1 MTNINYGFIESLEGF
16 ETSGY
21 VPNAEGSES
30 GVTIGSGVDLGAR
43 NVNDLKKLNLSE
55 ELIAKLKPYLG
66 RKSTGAESY
75 LEKNPLNLS
84 TEEARYITRAVQTDA
99 ANSLARKWK
108 AKTGQDFSE
117 LSENKAT
124 AVASVAFQYGNLA
137 TKTPNYW
144 EQVTSND
151 WEGAYANLKDFKDD
165 YGTRREKEAN
175 FLNPQMPIRKPETNI
190 PRFVETNIPIVA
202 RAEGGPVNA
211 GQPYLVGEE
220 GPELVIPK
228 QDGLV
233 LPANNPET
241 QAAVDAFLSGTESNT
256 SRIDPAQM
264 AEIIRSRGDLINID
278 QVQQPQNKRKVKY
291 VAFDDPLVP
300 RIEIPEEFTP
310 EQIQEYMKS
319 EEAEALMYQKGYLY
333 KYGNQPSS
341 LKDASDQDDWALTA
355 GIKSG
360 YDNLKSI
367 GAGALYTVADA
378 FGDEEKMAQFES
390 MISQYNQ
397 DAAVHAYKPGE
408 NPGEYDLRITS
419 VEAILE
425 DENKLNAFLDWA
437 AFNVGAGATTM
448 IPIMLASAVGA
459 GVAVV
464 GAPITAATGASIAGM
479 MAAYTMGVGEV
490 TGAQLERSGDA
501 NAALSLAAGIPYAA
515 AERFF
520 GTSMIFT
527 RLLGNKY
534 GADVVS
540 DIVKGVAI
548 KKLVEKK
555 ITPSLVK
562 EMAKGF
568 GKEFAGEGVTEAI
581 QEVITSSAAELNEGA
596 SLGELYQSK
605 DFWKQIGEAA
615 AAGSIAGGTI
625 GGAGGVITYGRKAG
639 TKNRDGA
646 LSIKKDPTPDAETMD
661 KVDAEIGDTIEYTGS
676 STDESVEFTL
686 TGTGVLPNGDSIY
699 VVTNSE
705 TGLPDYIKVD
715 NAPKIRKSQLNE
727 LDRAALNKSFLP
739 EGTKVDKSF
748 NVKYRAARKKLE
760 RQGVINRD
768 RTEAQLVDLPK
779 LDEFYEDELEAYQL
793 AINKQERDKLAG
805 KEVKPIA
812 YKYKT
817 YQGLEGDKFKEAVK
831 IQYENQKK
839 RDIVNFSETSLGD
852 INELTDIEKT
862 ELSKLGYYKGTKGQE
877 FINKKLT
884 SVEPK
889 GKTTKGLQD
898 LRDIIISQT
907 PNTPLVVEY
916 NREVSRTQVPP
927 LIPSSFNQT
936 ALELE
941 PDQATRLE
949 ELTEEKQ
956 RYDWELAKAD
966 EEIAQLKDNL
976 ASLDPTASNI
986 AAETTRITNEINNK
1000 ESLKQAVAREKSDPL
1015 VRIFKIKK
1023 LLNNMINSGFKVN
1036 MLPTYRIA
1044 LRQAKIEENKKDINF
1059 YQKLINK
1066 YKPTKEH
1073 AMLFGDTLVYYDSTK
1088 AQQQLRA
1095 ELTEIE
1101 KSMRAI
1107 LPALSNYNELSDD
1120 NKILYREYFKGVQK
1134 RLNAIK
1140 SIDSRRAELNSL
1152 LASFNIEPV
1161 INWDKQQG
1169 KLSIPAFN
1177 KTVKELFGY
1186 EKVAKEKVR
1195 DEYWSL
1201 GDNPNSDD
1209 RPALSQE
1216 TIDKMP
1222 MVLEN
1227 LRTELNRLGV
1237 GNLDMR
1243 LYDNI
1248 LDKNGAQ
1255 VNGRFLGGLGMI
1267 EVAMNA
1273 SQSINGRKLN
1283 AADSRMFTMHHES
1296 MHYIFKEL
1304 LTPQEQIVLKSAART
1319 AYMKRYNIKRRYQKF
1334 SLSEEAL
1341 LEESISDAFA
1351 EYMTVTK
1358 NGELY
1363 SPKGIIGTIFN
1374 RIKNYLIALGN
1385 ALSNNQ
1391 LRSTA
1396 QIFNNIDNGV
1406 MQARRDIKNKINV
1419 SETEMINLA
1428 SIGKISIEQAN
1439 KFFNQR
1445 GRSVVVVGGK
1455 SAGSALTNK
1464 QLYRSFVINVLPK
1477 FTEVRKDLATNKII
1491 TALTNL
1497 FENITTDSGVPNLE
1511 QSNFYLQQL
1520 NALTD
1525 KELNTAAA
1533 FIQSSQEAFSEITSA
1548 SLLKSSMGT
1557 YAGQDVAALFELS
1570 QAVELFKTRLARLN
1584 RNMPTETDIRIA
1596 GTPLIVHHSTSQTA
1610 LASIMAG
1617 GFIAGTDSMGMHFGT
1632 QPQAAIRGKLMAD
1645 AEYQGTGL
1653 DAGKGFKTPEWWKPT
1668 SDEFVDTPP
1677 AETTQSTQRANTIGT
1692 YRKIK
1697 SKLKEGNTLDY
1708 GAGLGLGTSI
1718 LESDSFE
1725 PFPQTS
1731 FNPTYTDLNNIP
1743 ADGYDNVVALN
1754 VLNVLPKARR
1764 NDAVRGIGRSLKVN
1778 GTAFITTR
1786 GIDVYGNKQNPARG
1800 TKGAEQGSI
1809 VTSNNSFQKGFTQA
1823 ELAGYIQSILGS
1835 GFSVE
1840 AIQEG
1845 AVGVKV
1851 TRLEVSLTTPAM
1863 LNAVL
1868 HIRNPV
1874 RMQDMGAQWDSF
1886 QTLNELSAFPSN
1898 PTEQYGMDLDV
1909 SRDMA
1914 PAMLT
1919 DIIFTPTESA
1929 VIRKKMTAA
1938 QDKGVPF
1945 KEGKSG
1951 KIIINKKYKPASLT
1965 RQEILQE
1972 EIKAKGYDGIVY
1984 RNQYEVTADYDGD
1997 GGAIE
2002 SLDSYIVF
2010 DADQI
2015 QLVEDNPNLD
2025 MSDINYSAATE
2036 PQEEPSADEMDKQG
2050 TEKIRQF
2057 LAEAIK
2063 GMEASQKAR
2072 DKITRGKEYGGG
2084 GDVSLK
2090 DMGFLSKFMQHAAGI
2105 AAKFPFVNFFYDTVK
2120 AMESKAR
2127 SLQTQFAG
2135 NMSFV
2140 YEIINKMEG
2149 AKEAINRAAAIAQ
2162 ANPGRYRTDNEGRII
2177 FVAPRQIIMSGGEV
2191 IEAGETI
2198 VLEGDVARAYVKMIE
2213 AGVTLMEEKLRA
2225 TIAGGKHI
2233 PQLREAVALLLKYNP
2248 QALQPLIDFG
2258 LNVEALTD
2266 QNFEA
2271 LTPVMIQSI
2280 VGGLQIVPQLSIDR
2294 AMNMSM
2300 GQGVSTDFT
2309 AILERIEENNATI
2322 KGLLGSKTSGLTA
2335 LNNEAQLFLELTST
2349 DYVPLS
2355 RHGTHGITVKNAKG
2369 KVVYYEHLSGALT
2382 EEAVTG
2388 NTTAVKFTEARR
2400 KVQDLFP
2407 DMEVSEVVKIDDTFR
2422 KETRGALAQLDELSQ
2437 HLSDKNADAYVEVR
2451 KELVGVIGSENV
2463 VGFDRFTRGR
2473 KEIGGVSGFDSDII
2487 NSMSEFGMIASEFIS
2502 RDRYMRDVNKTY
2514 ADALNYAKDKP
2525 RLTEAVKKM
2534 KEYGV
2539 DNAHSQEWGAVR
2551 RMGYWWFLGGNISS
2565 GILQLMSIVQFTGP
2579 ILAQMSGSK
2588 IIGGKGTDASV
2599 QLSKSFTEAMRLTS
2613 FVNNDYNDVFLNLSE
2628 ERLLQV
2634 FGGDKDLVQAV
2645 LDAIA
2650 DGTIKQGQAL
2660 YESGQAPG
2668 FSITPDEDRTNLKV
2682 RQKIKILEQKI
2693 MGGTF
2698 NTFETISRLTGFVA
2712 AYRMARDPK
2721 VMESAN
2727 NYFSETDL
2735 TWNAMK
2741 ARKGGVATNRDFADM
2756 LVARTFGVYAKIDR
2770 PLMMRQGGA
2779 AIFLFQTY
2787 ISQMFGLLRRLLVGQ
2802 GSAEATAVGRRM
2814 FARIMIMLFLT
2825 GGLLG
2830 MPGADDMDFLYRMTN
2845 RMRGVNTDIRQQMKE
2860 MLTSKVGAKNTE
2872 MVMNGALETFLNVSV
2887 QRRVSLGEIPGSAQI
2902 RALMTLFGMP
2912 TGARAEEFLG
2922 APGAVF
2928 IGTAN
2933 EWKTMFQ
2940 QQGVVSTLTDMDFY
2954 IAAMPTFAK
2963 NMYRAAYKYPKDG
2976 FVATRRGTLVTADL
2990 TTSDLTKQFFGFT
3003 PSKLSK
3009 GREILYYETQIDT
3022 KYQGATRTFN
3032 ARIKNA
3038 YRDMYIYTRLIKDT
3052 ERYKQ
3057 AQLRLQEVTR
3067 DVMEWNNTIESN
3079 YTYVP
3084 DLNRLQME
3092 GILQANFNERTLKSN
3107 KDTLSKKRALPDRY
3121 GIEMD

>member
-1 MTNINYGFIESLEGF
+1 MTNINYDFIESLEGF
-16 ETSGY
+16 TTTGV
-21 VPNAEGSES
+21 VPDPLKSKS

-43 NVNDLKKLNLSE
+43 NVNDLKKLNLPKK
-55 ELIAKLKPYLG
+55 LIDKLTPYLG
-66 RKSTGAESY
+66 RKRGHALDFVNRRPLDISKEDARLITNSVR
-75 LEKNPLNLS
+75 EKEL
-84 TEEARYITRAVQTDA
+84 D
-99 ANSLARKWK
+99 SLAKQWK
-108 AKTGQDFSE
+108 KDTGKDFSE
-117 LSENKAT
+117 LPENKAT

-137 TKTPNYW
+137 SETPNYW
-144 EQVTSND
+144 KQVTSDD
-151 WEGAYANLKDFKDD
+151 WEGAYANLRNFEDR
-165 YGTRREKEAN
+165 YSGRREKEAA
-175 FLNPQMPIRKPETNI
+175 FLGPHKGSEPILPTLKPI
-190 PRFVETNIPIVA
+190 IQA
-202 RAEGGPVNA
+202 RQEGGPVNA
-211 GQPYLVGEE
+211 GQPYLVGED
-220 GPELVIPK
+220 GPELIIPDQDGTVIPS
-228 QDGLV
+228 
-233 LPANNPET
+233 ANT
-241 QAAVDAFLSGTESNT
+241 QAEAAVDQLLAEAAAGTAGTYEA
-256 SRIDPAQM
+256 I
-264 AEIIRSRGDLINID
+264 
-278 QVQQPQNKRKVKY
+278 QQNLNSSSPSFGQGKGIYIPGRDRTPKRKVKY
-291 VAFDDPLVP
+291 VAFDDPTAP
-300 RIEIPEEFTP
+300 RIAVPEEFTP
-310 EQIQEYMKS
+310 EQVQEYMKS
-319 EEAEALMYQKGYLY
+319 EEAEALMYQQGYLY

-367 GAGALYTVADA
+367 GAGALYTVADV

-397 DAAVHAYKPGE
+397 DASVHAYKPGE
-408 NPGEYDLRITS
+408 APGEYDLRITS
-419 VEAILE
+419 VEAILQ

-448 IPIMLASAVGA
+448 VPIMLASAVGA
-459 GVAVV
+459 GIAVV
-464 GAPITAATGASIAGM
+464 GAPITAASGASIAGM

-501 NAALSLAAGIPYAA
+501 NAALSLAAGVPYAA
-515 AERFF
+515 AERYL

-527 RLLGNKY
+527 RLLGKKY

-540 DIVKGVAI
+540 DIVKGVAT

-555 ITPSLVK
+555 ITPTLVK

-625 GGAGGVITYGRKAG
+625 GGAGGIITYGRKSG

-676 STDESVEFTL
+676 STDESVEFIL
-686 TGTGVLPNGDSIY
+686 AGTGVLPNGDSIY
-699 VVTNSE
+699 VVTNTE

-727 LDRAALNKSFLP
+727 SDVAALNESFLP
-739 EGTKVDKSF
+739 EGTKVDKTF
-748 NVKYRAARKKLE
+748 NKKYKAARKKLE

-768 RTEAQLVDLPK
+768 RTESDIVGLSTLED
-779 LDEFYEDELEAYQL
+779 FYEEELEAYEL
-793 AINKQERDKLAG
+793 AVEQQKQDKLTG

-817 YQGLEGDKFKEAVK
+817 YQGLEGDKFKEAAK

-839 RDIVNFSETSLGD
+839 RDIVNFSETSAGSL
-852 INELTDIEKT
+852 NELTDVEKT
-862 ELSKLGYYKGTKGQE
+862 ELSKLGYYKGPKGVE
-877 FINKKLT
+877 FINRKLA

-889 GKTTKGLQD
+889 DRTTRGLQD
-898 LRDIIISQT
+898 LRDIIINQT

-941 PDQATRLE
+941 PDQAARLE

-1036 MLPTYRIA
+1036 MLPTYRAA
-1044 LRQAKIEENKKDINF
+1044 LRQAKIEKDEASIKD
-1059 YQKLINK
+1059 YQSLINN

-1073 AMLFGDTLVYYDSTK
+1073 VMLFGDSLVYYDTTK
-1088 AQQQLRA
+1088 AQQQMQA
-1095 ELTEIE
+1095 QLTEIE
-1101 KSMRAI
+1101 RSMRAI
-1107 LPALSNYNELSDD
+1107 LPTPYNYAELSDD
-1120 NKILYREYFKGVQK
+1120 NKILYRKYFKDAQK
-1134 RLNAIK
+1134 RINAIK

-1248 LDKNGAQ
+1248 LNENGAQ

-1267 EVAMNA
+1267 DVAMNA
-1273 SQSINGRKLN
+1273 SQSVNGRKLN

-1304 LTPQEQIVLKSAART
+1304 LTPQEQTVLKSAART
-1319 AYMKRYNIKRRYQKF
+1319 AYMKRYNTKRRYQKF
-1334 SLSEEAL
+1334 NLSEEAL

-1351 EYMTVTK
+1351 EYMAVTK

-1455 SAGSALTNK
+1455 SVGSALTNK

-1477 FTEVRKDLATNKII
+1477 FYAVRQDPATNKLI

-1497 FENITTDSGVPNLE
+1497 FENMTTDSGVPNLE
-1511 QSNFYLQQL
+1511 QANFYLQQL

-1525 KELNTAAA
+1525 RELNTAAA
-1533 FIQSSQEAFSEITSA
+1533 FVQSNQEALSEINSA
-1548 SLLKSSMGT
+1548 ALLKSSIYS
-1557 YAGQDVAALFELS
+1557 YAGQDIASLFELIPY
-1570 QAVELFKTRLARLN
+1570 VDLFKQKIVRLN

-1596 GTPLIVHHSTSQTA
+1596 GTPLIVSHGTSVQA
-1610 LASIMAG
+1610 LKKILAG

-1632 QPQAAIRGKLMAD
+1632 QPQAAIR
-1645 AEYQGTGL
+1645 
-1653 DAGKGFKTPEWWKPT
+1653 
-1668 SDEFVDTPP
+1668 
-1677 AETTQSTQRANTIGT
+1677 
-1692 YRKIK
+1692 
-1697 SKLKEGNTLDY
+1697 SKFMGGD
-1708 GAGLGLGTSI
+1708 
-1718 LESDSFE
+1718 
-1725 PFPQTS
+1725 
-1731 FNPTYTDLNNIP
+1731 
-1743 ADGYDNVVALN
+1743 
-1754 VLNVLPKARR
+1754 
-1764 NDAVRGIGRSLKVN
+1764 
-1778 GTAFITTR
+1778 
-1786 GIDVYGNKQNPARG
+1786 
-1800 TKGAEQGSI
+1800 
-1809 VTSNNSFQKGFTQA
+1809 
-1823 ELAGYIQSILGS
+1823 
-1835 GFSVE
+1835 
-1840 AIQEG
+1840 
-1845 AVGVKV
+1845 
-1851 TRLEVSLTTPAM
+1851 LTTVV
-1863 LNAVL
+1863 NAVL
-1868 HIRNPV
+1868 HIRNPL
-1874 RMQDMGAQWDSF
+1874 RMKDMGQLWDAF
-1886 QTLNELSAFPSN
+1886 ETLNEISAFPNN
-1898 PTEQYGMDLDV
+1898 PTEQYGMDLDTA
-1909 SRDMA
+1909 RPMA
-1914 PAMLT
+1914 PALLT
-1919 DIIFTPTESA
+1919 DVIFTPTEAA
-1929 VIRKKMTAA
+1929 VIRKKMMAA
-1938 QDKGVPF
+1938 GDPD
-1945 KEGKSG
+1945 
-1951 KIIINKKYKPASLT
+1951 I
-1965 RQEILQE
+1965 RQEILQDA
-1972 EIKAKGYDGIVY
+1972 IKAKGYDGIIY
-1984 RNQYEVTADYDGD
+1984 RNLYEVTDNGE
-1997 GGAIE
+1997 GAALE

-2025 MSDINYSAATE
+2025 MGDINYSAATE
-2036 PQEEPSADEMDKQG
+2036 PKEEPSADEMDKQG

-2084 GDVSLK
+2084 GDISLK
-2090 DMGFLSKFMQHAAGI
+2090 DLGFLSKFMQHAAGI

-2135 NMSFV
+2135 QMSFV

-2162 ANPGRYRTDNEGRII
+2162 AQPGRYRLADPSDPQGRIV
-2177 FVAPRQIIMSGGEV
+2177 FLAPRQIIMNNGNV
-2191 IEAGETI
+2191 IEAGETVI
-2198 VLEGDVARAYVKMIE
+2198 LEGDVARAYVSMIE
-2213 AGVTLMEEKLRA
+2213 AGVLQMQEKLRA

-2248 QALQPLIDFG
+2248 QALQPLIDPQVIASTG
-2258 LNVEALTD
+2258 QSLAQAIESLTD

-2271 LTPVMIQSI
+2271 LTPAMIQSI
-2280 VGGLQIVPQLSIDR
+2280 VGGLQMVPQLSMDR

-2300 GQGVSTDFT
+2300 GQGISTDFT
-2309 AILERIEENNATI
+2309 ALLEQIEENNATI
-2322 KGLLGSKTSGLTA
+2322 QGLLGSETSGLTA
-2335 LNNEAQLFLELTST
+2335 LNNEAQIFLELTST

-2355 RHGTHGITVKNAKG
+2355 RHGTHGITVKDAKG

-2388 NTTAVKFTEARR
+2388 NTTAVKFAEARR
-2400 KVQDLFP
+2400 RVQDLFP

-2473 KEIGGVSGFDSDII
+2473 KEIGGVAGFDSDII
-2487 NSMSEFGMIASEFIS
+2487 NSMSEFGMISSEFIA

-2588 IIGGKGTDASV
+2588 VLGSKGLEAST
-2599 QLSKSFTEAMRLTS
+2599 QLSRAFTEAMRLTS
-2613 FVNNDYNDVFLNLSE
+2613 FTSNEYNDVFLNLSK

-2682 RQKIKILEQKI
+2682 RQRIKILEQQI

-2698 NTFETISRLTGFVA
+2698 NTFETLSRLTGFVA
-2712 AYRMARDPK
+2712 AYRMGRNPETMKHVND
-2721 VMESAN
+2721 
-2727 NYFSETDL
+2727 YFSETDL

-2940 QQGVVSTLTDMDFY
+2940 QQGAAASLTDMDFY
-2954 IAAMPTFAK
+2954 MAAMPTFAK

-2990 TTSDLTKQFFGFT
+2990 TTGDLTKQFFGFT
-3003 PSKLSK
+3003 PTKVSK
-3009 GREILYYETQIDT
+3009 GREILYYEKQIDT
-3022 KYQGATRTFN
+3022 KYQGSTTTFN
-3032 ARIKNA
+3032 AKIKNA
-3038 YRDMYIYTRLIKDT
+3038 YRDMYIYSRKRNDPDL
-3052 ERYKQ
+3052 YKE
-3057 AQLRLQEVTR
+3057 AQLRLNKVMREVI
-3067 DVMEWNNTIESN
+3067 EFNNTIESN

-3084 DLNRLQME
+3084 DLNRLLSE
-3092 GILQANFNERTLKSN
+3092 GIKQANFNVRISEGDI
-3107 KDTLSKKRALPDRY
+3107 DTYRQKKALPDLY
-3121 GIEMD
+3121 GTKLP

>member
-1 MTNINYGFIESLEGF
+1 MTNINYDFIESLEGF
-16 ETSGY
+16 TTTGV
-21 VPNAEGSES
+21 VPDPLKSKS

-43 NVNDLKKLNLSE
+43 NVNDLKKLNLPKK
-55 ELIAKLKPYLG
+55 LIDKLTPYLG
-66 RKSTGAESY
+66 RKRGHALDFVNRRPLDISKEDARLITNSVR
-75 LEKNPLNLS
+75 EKEL
-84 TEEARYITRAVQTDA
+84 D
-99 ANSLARKWK
+99 SLAKQWK
-108 AKTGQDFSE
+108 KATGKDFSE
-117 LSENKAT
+117 LPENKAT

-137 TKTPNYW
+137 SETPNYW
-144 EQVTSND
+144 KQVTSDD
-151 WEGAYANLKDFKDD
+151 WEGAYANLRNFEDR
-165 YGTRREKEAN
+165 YSGRRNEEAA
-175 FLNPQMPIRKPETNI
+175 FLGPYKGSEPILPI
-190 PRFVETNIPIVA
+190 PRPSIEA
-202 RAEGGPVNA
+202 REEGGPVNA
-211 GQPYLVGEE
+211 GQPYLVGEN
-220 GPELVIPK
+220 GPELIIPDQDGTVIPS
-228 QDGLV
+228 
-233 LPANNPET
+233 ANT
-241 QAAVDAFLSGTESNT
+241 QAETAVDQLL
-256 SRIDPAQM
+256 
-264 AEIIRSRGDLINID
+264 AEARASSYIAPQQGSSLPGADLYVPRD
-278 QVQQPQNKRKVKY
+278 RTPKRKVKY
-291 VAFDDPLVP
+291 VAFDDPTAP
-300 RIEIPEEFTP
+300 RIAVPEEFTP
-310 EQIQEYMKS
+310 EQVQEYMKS
-319 EEAEALMYQKGYLY
+319 EEAEALMYQQGYLY

-367 GAGALYTVADA
+367 GAGALYTVADV

-397 DAAVHAYKPGE
+397 DASVHAYKPGE
-408 NPGEYDLRITS
+408 TPGEYDLRITS
-419 VEAILE
+419 VEAILQ

-448 IPIMLASAVGA
+448 VPIMLASAVGA
-459 GVAVV
+459 GIAVV
-464 GAPITAATGASIAGM
+464 GAPITAASGASIAGM

-501 NAALSLAAGIPYAA
+501 NAALSLAAGVPYAA

-527 RLLGNKY
+527 RLLGKKY

-540 DIVKGVAI
+540 DIVKGVAT

-555 ITPSLVK
+555 ITPTLVK

-625 GGAGGVITYGRKAG
+625 GGAGGIITYGRKSG

-676 STDESVEFTL
+676 STDESVEFIL
-686 TGTGVLPNGDSIY
+686 AGTGVLPNGDSIY
-699 VVTNSE
+699 VVTNTE

-727 LDRAALNKSFLP
+727 SDVAALNESFLP
-739 EGTKVDKSF
+739 EGTKVDKTF
-748 NVKYRAARKKLE
+748 NKKYKAARKKLE

-768 RTEAQLVDLPK
+768 RTESDIVGLSTLED
-779 LDEFYEDELEAYQL
+779 FYEEELEAYEL
-793 AINKQERDKLAG
+793 AVEQQKQDKLTG

-817 YQGLEGDKFKEAVK
+817 YQGLEGDKFKEAAK

-839 RDIVNFSETSLGD
+839 RDIVNFSETSAGSL
-852 INELTDIEKT
+852 NELTDVEKT
-862 ELSKLGYYKGTKGQE
+862 ELSKLGYYKGPKGVE
-877 FINKKLT
+877 FINRKLA

-889 GKTTKGLQD
+889 DRTTRGLQD
-898 LRDIIISQT
+898 LRDIIINQT

-941 PDQATRLE
+941 PDQAARLE

-1036 MLPTYRIA
+1036 MLPTYRAA
-1044 LRQAKIEENKKDINF
+1044 LRQAKIEKDEASIKD
-1059 YQKLINK
+1059 YQSLINN

-1073 AMLFGDTLVYYDSTK
+1073 VMLFGDSLVYYDTTK
-1088 AQQQLRA
+1088 AQQQMQA
-1095 ELTEIE
+1095 QLTEIE
-1101 KSMRAI
+1101 RSMRAI
-1107 LPALSNYNELSDD
+1107 LPTPSNYAELSDD
-1120 NKILYREYFKGVQK
+1120 NKILYRKYFKDAQK
-1134 RLNAIK
+1134 RINAIK

-1248 LDKNGAQ
+1248 LNENGAQ

-1267 EVAMNA
+1267 DVAMNA

-1304 LTPQEQIVLKSAART
+1304 LTPQEQTVLKSAART
-1319 AYMKRYNIKRRYQKF
+1319 AYMKRYNTKRRYQKF
-1334 SLSEEAL
+1334 NLSEEAL

-1351 EYMTVTK
+1351 EYMAVTK

-1477 FTEVRKDLATNKII
+1477 FYAVRQDPATNKII

-1596 GTPLIVHHSTSQTA
+1596 GAPLIVHHSTSQTA
-1610 LASIMAG
+1610 LASIMTG
-1617 GFIAGTDSMGMHFGT
+1617 GFIAGTNSMGIHFGT

-1809 VTSNNSFQKGFTQA
+1809 VTSNNSFQKGFTQT

-1886 QTLNELSAFPSN
+1886 QTLNELSAFPNN

-1919 DIIFTPTESA
+1919 DIIFTPAESA

-1951 KIIINKKYKPASLT
+1951 KIIINKNYKPASLT

-1972 EIKAKGYDGIVY
+1972 AIKAKGYDGIVY

-2025 MSDINYSAATE
+2025 MGDINYSAATE
-2036 PQEEPSADEMDKQG
+2036 PKEEPSADDMDKQG

-2072 DKITRGKEYGGG
+2072 DKITRGKKYGGG
-2084 GDVSLK
+2084 GDISLK
-2090 DMGFLSKFMQHAAGI
+2090 DLGFLSKFMQHAAGI

-2135 NMSFV
+2135 QMSFV

-2162 ANPGRYRTDNEGRII
+2162 LQPGRYRPDSEGRII
-2177 FVAPRQIIMSGGEV
+2177 FVAPSQKIMNNGNV

-2198 VLEGDVARAYVKMIE
+2198 VLEGDVARAYVSMIE
-2213 AGVTLMEEKLRA
+2213 AGVLQMQEKLRA

-2248 QALQPLIDFG
+2248 QALQPLIDPQVITLTG
-2258 LNVEALTD
+2258 QSLAQAIESLTD

-2271 LTPVMIQSI
+2271 LTPAMIQSI
-2280 VGGLQIVPQLSIDR
+2280 VGGLQIVPQLSMDR

-2300 GQGVSTDFT
+2300 GQGISTDFT
-2309 AILERIEENNATI
+2309 ALLEQIEENNATI
-2322 KGLLGSKTSGLTA
+2322 QGLLGSETSGLTA
-2335 LNNEAQLFLELTST
+2335 LNNEAQIFLELTST

-2355 RHGTHGITVKNAKG
+2355 RHGTHGITVKDAKG

-2388 NTTAVKFTEARR
+2388 NTTAVKFAEARR
-2400 KVQDLFP
+2400 RVQDLFP

-2473 KEIGGVSGFDSDII
+2473 KEIGGVAGFDSDII
-2487 NSMSEFGMIASEFIS
+2487 NSMSEFGMISSEFIA

-2588 IIGGKGTDASV
+2588 VLGSKGLEAST
-2599 QLSKSFTEAMRLTS
+2599 QLSRAFTEAMRLTS
-2613 FVNNDYNDVFLNLSE
+2613 FTSNDYNDVFLNLSK

-2682 RQKIKILEQKI
+2682 RQRIKILEQQI

-2698 NTFETISRLTGFVA
+2698 NTFETLSRLTGFVA
-2712 AYRMARDPK
+2712 AYRMGRNPETMKHVND
-2721 VMESAN
+2721 
-2727 NYFSETDL
+2727 YFSETDL

-2940 QQGVVSTLTDMDFY
+2940 QQGAAASLTDMDFY
-2954 IAAMPTFAK
+2954 MAAMPTFAK

-2990 TTSDLTKQFFGFT
+2990 TTGDLTKQFFGFT
-3003 PSKLSK
+3003 PTKVSK
-3009 GREILYYETQIDT
+3009 GREILYYEKQIDT
-3022 KYQGATRTFN
+3022 KYQGSTKTFN
-3032 ARIKNA
+3032 AKIKNA
-3038 YRDMYIYTRLIKDT
+3038 YRDMYIYSRKRNDPDL
-3052 ERYKQ
+3052 YKE
-3057 AQLRLQEVTR
+3057 AQLRLNKVMREVI
-3067 DVMEWNNTIESN
+3067 EFNNTIESN

-3084 DLNRLQME
+3084 DLNRLLSE
-3092 GILQANFNERTLKSN
+3092 GIKQANFNVRISEGDI
-3107 KDTLSKKRALPDRY
+3107 DTYRQKKALPDLY
-3121 GIEMD
+3121 GTKLP